1 MGGTNDI
8 LALELKNITNPD
20 RRARFTF
27 SLPALSPDESV
38 RDRFFASLSNIDN
51 RRHEPWV
58 LDSLA
63 FLNHP
68 LRRTH
73 AERYIQPSLNLLM
86 EIQRTGDI
94 FFPTRWTQS
103 VLDGHNSP
111 AAAQTVT
118 AFLAAQKDYP
128 PRLRQIVEQSAD
140 NLLRAAKIVR

>member
-1 MGGTNDI
+1 
-8 LALELKNITNPD
+8 
-20 RRARFTF
+20 
-27 SLPALSPDESV
+27 
-38 RDRFFASLSNIDN
+38 
-51 RRHEPWV
+51 
-58 LDSLA
+58 
-63 FLNHP
+63 
-68 LRRTH
+68 
-73 AERYIQPSLNLLM
+73 M